1 MMSIKKHAIRAVCAK
16 SVGLSF
22 LPYVPYVPKSFGL
35 SLLPYIS
42 FLTKY
47 CRVLRAL
54 RDLRARYFG
63 VPYLPYLLYVQK
75 ISACPTCLTCRKF
88 WRALQ
93 HYVPYVLKILE
104 FYLEL

>member
-1 MMSIKKHAIRAVCAK
+1 MMSVKKHAIRAVCAK
-16 SVGLSF
+16 VLACA
-22 LPYVPYVPKSFGL
+22 LRAKNFGL

-47 CRVLRAL
+47 CRVLRTL

-88 WRALQ
+88 WRSLQ

-104 FYLEL
+104 FYLELRVSLF

>member
-1 MMSIKKHAIRAVCAK
+1 MCQKCWLVLLALRALRAK
-16 SVGLSF
+16 N
-22 LPYVPYVPKSFGL
+22 FGL

-75 ISACPTCLTCRKF
+75 ISACPACLTCRKF

-104 FYLEL
+104 FYLELRVSLF